1 MWPSLGRMASSA
13 TAILLLAAVLWA
25 PTDAATEEPSTTV
38 VVPEFSLEDG
48 FTYIAVPVLAVLA
61 VLCGAFTALCVFK
74 RQDRAIDVELARK
87 ADRETMAA
95 YHLKWEVE
103 DRVREMRR
111 AEEAEK
117 RKQEDEKRKQERD
130 KRKADTE
137 KPTKEED
144 KLKKEVSQG
153 KAADPKQSTEA
164 EKPKKEESKRTP
176 EDQKQKPEEA
186 AKKPTLVAAEK
197 PKDVVIPPPKAPEPR
212 RPPRP
217 RAIGRPFPVGK
228 IDYEDRLRA
237 LVAKQLAK
245 VPLAKTQSYKE
256 NDLSG
261 QNKAST
267 EKPASGQKPPSG
279 KAGAKKSGKGSGKK
293 SNQGKGSGRVGRTQ
307 SISKEISVTPPSSDS
322 LKVPVTITQKRAN
335 VIAVPLDLIRS
346 IEEKEKEDEKREE
359 KEDLG
364 ATQIENTS
372 KTPSRK
378 KPATSKRP

>member
-144 KLKKEVSQG
+144 KLKKE
-153 KAADPKQSTEA
+153 
-164 EKPKKEESKRTP
+164 
-176 EDQKQKPEEA
+176 
-186 AKKPTLVAAEK
+186 
-197 PKDVVIPPPKAPEPR
+197 KDVVIPPPKAPEPR